1 MKKSIL
7 VLMTSLLAL
16 TMVVACNKKKDEKPA
31 ADPTAM
37 GTDMAEM
44 QPEMQPDAM
53 KEDPKPEVKVD
64 PASEAVTPPTLTA
77 LAEIGTPKIAVYVD
91 LAKMAQSPLMKE
103 TGLTEKMN
111 VSFMKDSDSM
121 DKAALAKCLGIDV
134 KTPTDMISKVAVFT
148 NGSEDDATIILTVPM
163 EAEKLMGCLKT
174 SAKDTKI
181 EDVTFGTAKGYKV
194 TEKEG
199 EVSHFVAV
207 EKNKILTF
215 KGEQKEFVAKL
226 KIGEGNIGKGDVE
239 GYFPGG
245 PQCLKVIVRELS
257 MDEFNKN
264 AKGMIPNLK
273 AIDVDATVG
282 IANGLKVDVKVD
294 TKDAKAAESLAAF
307 AAVMKG
313 NPGAKAQLKAV
324 GLDESLIDK
333 VIIAAKDT
341 NVTVKIDLDMA
352 TVKGLVEKLKGMIP
366 GAAAPAAE
374 EPKAEA
380 PKAEEPKAEEPKAEE
395 AKK

>member
-16 TMVVACNKKKDEKPA
+16 SLVVACNKKKDEKPA
-31 ADPTAM
+31 ADPNAM
-37 GTDMAEM
+37 GADMGQVM
-44 QPEMQPDAM
+44 QPEAM
-53 KEDPKPEVKVD
+53 KEEPMKEEPKPEVKVD

-77 LAEIGTPKIAVYVD
+77 LAELGTPKIAVYMD
-91 LAKMAQSPLMKE
+91 LAKMIESPLMKE
-103 TGLTEKMN
+103 TGMGDKMN
-111 VSFMKDSDSM
+111 VSFMKDSEGM
-121 DKAALAKCLGIDV
+121 DKEALAKCLAIEV
-134 KTPTDMISKVAVFT
+134 KAPTDLISKVVVFT

-174 SAKDTKI
+174 SAKNTKV
-181 EDVTFGTAKGYKV
+181 EDMAFGTAKGYKV
-194 TEKEG
+194 TEKG
-199 EVSHFVAV
+199 GDVSHFVAID
-207 EKNKILTF
+207 KNKILTF

-226 KIGEGNIGKGDVE
+226 KIGEGNLGKGDVE

-313 NPGAKAQLKAV
+313 NPQAKAQLKAV
-324 GLDESLIDK
+324 GLDETLIDK
-333 VIIAAKDT
+333 ILIAAKDT

-352 TVKGLVEKLKGMIP
+352 TVKGLVEKLKAMIP
-366 GAAAPAAE
+366 GGAAPAAEEPKAE

-380 PKAEEPKAEEPKAEE
+380 PKAEEV
-395 AKK
+395 KK